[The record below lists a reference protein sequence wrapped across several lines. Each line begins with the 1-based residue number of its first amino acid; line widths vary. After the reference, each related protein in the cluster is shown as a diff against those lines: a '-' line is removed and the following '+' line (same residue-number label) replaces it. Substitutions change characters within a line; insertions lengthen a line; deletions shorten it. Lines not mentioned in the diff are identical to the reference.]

1 MSRIARV
8 EALGYPHHVI
18 QRGNRNQNV
27 FFSDQDKETYLKILK
42 INKDIFGFEI
52 WSYCLMDNHVHLVVV
67 PNKESGMIMGIA
79 ETHRMYTRMINFRYG
94 WRGYLWQGRF
104 KSFVMDEN
112 YLFETVRYIEMNPV
126 KARVK
131 RKAEEYNFSSAKAH
145 LTGSFDEILDD
156 FYLLRK
162 IKNWQQ
168 YLNLGVSEDAI
179 LKMKESELTGRPL
192 GSDDFL
198 KNLGTFL
205 GREFIKRKPGPKI
218 K

>member
-18 QRGNRNQNV
+18 QRGNRNQKV

-42 INKDIFGFEI
+42 MNKDIFGFEI
-52 WSYCLMDNHVHLVVV
+52 WAYCLMDNHVHLVVV
-67 PNKESGMIMGIA
+67 PKKENGMIMGIA

-104 KSFVMDEN
+104 KSFVMDDN

-126 KARVK
+126 KAKIK
-131 RKAEEYNFSSAKAH
+131 RIAEEYKYSSAKAH
-145 LTGSFDEILDD
+145 LSRKLDEILDD
-156 FYLLRK
+156 FYLLNQVDDWK
-162 IKNWQQ
+162 Q
-168 YLNLGVSEDAI
+168 YLSSGVLDDAVT
-179 LKMKESELTGRPL
+179 KMKNSELTGRPL

-198 KNLGTFL
+198 KKLEKIL